1 MAEPLQD
8 IQKWPQG
15 EHFSLVQN
23 SDPENYFTA
32 ARFKGE
38 STPTS
43 AAAGLNTMSR
53 LFLMVRTDLNYRP
66 IGALPIVLSLSTKL
80 IPSLN

>member
-15 EHFSLVQN
+15 EHFNLVQN

-38 STPTS
+38 STP

-66 IGALPIVLSLSTKL
+66 NRALPIVLSLSTKL